1 MKKKFPSISV
11 SSGIIATKV
20 RYIDIN
26 GIFLKTIDKT
36 VKSVPLEEQTKQ
48 LSHIMQ
54 KLPAAGETIRFLTSK
69 DGFSS
74 IAFIDYIGWAEGIDE
89 MYVST
94 FRIGVRQ
101 AEDIKLLYERGRIK
115 SAMFITGRMK
125 STQTERYNY
134 FDQVKEI
141 FDSCGFWM
149 SDFSNHSK
157 VFLF

>member
-74 IAFIDYIGWAEGIDE
+74 IAFIDYIYYTTDG
-89 MYVST
+89 
-94 FRIGVRQ
+94 
-101 AEDIKLLYERGRIK
+101 K
-115 SAMFITGRMK
+115 FIEHFNLP
-125 STQTERYNY
+125 SIPYNQLHWQKA
-134 FDQVKEI
+134 D
-141 FDSCGFWM
+141 
-149 SDFSNHSK
+149 NHH
-157 VFLF
+157 